1 MADPVPGPVTPA
13 DPESV
18 QKINAFFAGVQK
30 VLPQVA
36 SIIIQ
41 GTTLVM
47 TIGAVFF
54 SHQASQQG
62 ATNEKKIEEHIKL
75 ISKKP

>member
-30 VLPQVA
+30 VLTQVA
-36 SIIIQ
+36 SVILQ
-41 GTTLVM
+41 AATLVA

-62 ATNEKKIEEHIKL
+62 VQNEKKIEEHIKL